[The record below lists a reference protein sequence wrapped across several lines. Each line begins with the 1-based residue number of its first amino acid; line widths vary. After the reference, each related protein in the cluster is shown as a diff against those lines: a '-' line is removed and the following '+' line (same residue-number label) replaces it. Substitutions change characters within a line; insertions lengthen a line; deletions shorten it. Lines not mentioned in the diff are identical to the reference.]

1 MTKRGGNAVNAA
13 AEWVDIRSL
22 VPWERNPVVHTNAE
36 IEELR
41 ALVASSVW
49 TDPLVARRSDRR
61 IIAGHRRRLA
71 ALSALEKDPA
81 WTLPDAPGIGLV
93 PVRFVEVD
101 DETAARLTIADNAM
115 TKQSQWDDGELIAML
130 REIEDPSGLGFD
142 DEELAAM
149 LVEPKAAPEATDDVP
164 EAQVEVRSKPGEVYE
179 LGPHRLWCGDNTDP
193 AIRAAACAG
202 VGAVVTDPP
211 YGIDHGRGGSFKAS
225 HWWGKNRESVEWDAD
240 RPQAESFAWMLSAS
254 PIVVLWGGN
263 YFTDLVPPTMG
274 WLIWDKGQREFSLA
288 DCEMAWTSRQKA
300 ARVITYSRGA
310 AMQDGK
316 EHPTQKPIAV
326 MVWTLEKTCEDVA
339 TVLDPYGGSGTTL
352 LACAQTGRVA
362 RVIELDPRYCDVIRR
377 RWTRYAKE
385 AGIDAGSGAL
395 DG

>member
-1 MTKRGGNAVNAA
+1 VQ
-13 AEWVDIRSL
+13 AE
-22 VPWERNPVVHTNAE
+22 VH
-36 IEELR
+36 
-41 ALVASSVW
+41 
-49 TDPLVARRSDRR
+49 
-61 IIAGHRRRLA
+61 
-71 ALSALEKDPA
+71 
-81 WTLPDAPGIGLV
+81 
-93 PVRFVEVD
+93 
-101 DETAARLTIADNAM
+101 
-115 TKQSQWDDGELIAML
+115 
-130 REIEDPSGLGFD
+130 
-142 DEELAAM
+142 
-149 LVEPKAAPEATDDVP
+149 
-164 EAQVEVRSKPGEVYE
+164 SKPGEVYA

-211 YGIDHGRGGSFKAS
+211 YGIGYNSDGAGGCGWVKRAPT
-225 HWWGKNRESVEWDAD
+225 EWDNA
-240 RPQAESFAWMLSAS
+240 RPPAESFAWLLSVS
-254 PIVVLWGGN
+254 KIVVLWGGN

-310 AMQDGK
+310 ALQDGK

-339 TVLDPYGGSGTTL
+339 AILDPYGGSGTTL

-362 RVIELDPRYCDVIRR
+362 RLIELDPAYCDVIRR
-377 RWTRYAKE
+377 RWTRYARE